1 MDQVVQIC
9 KIFSDINRMKIV
21 LLIKKYKEVCV
32 CEICDTLKLSQ
43 PLVSRHLKMMKKVGI
58 VESLQ
63 SGKWVI
69 YKLKDNSTVNCLIA
83 KTDLNTIPPIVKCS
97 RN

>member
-1 MDQVVQIC
+1 MNQVVQIC
-9 KIFSDINRMKIV
+9 KIFSDINRVKIV

-43 PLVSRHLKMMKKVGI
+43 PLVSRHLKMMKKAGL

-69 YKLKDNSTVNCLIA
+69 YKLKDNSIANCLID
-83 KTDLNTIPPIVKCS
+83 KIDLNTTPPLVKCS